1 MDTTTFYLLLG
12 TTCVTGS
19 QCPTDPRV
27 RTEMHAWTQ
36 QPSRGLQETL
46 CPPQCPLP
54 FVSANCQLLAEI
66 ISRHCYRGVRSLDA
80 LLNTQLCRITSPSFL
95 QILSVS
101 AGGTHQT
108 GDGCRLLSPGLAP
121 TRHSRKPEGAL
132 GRTSWWL
139 AVLVLIS
146 SVLPIT
152 GDPGSIIRP
161 FAPDPRA

>member
-1 MDTTTFYLLLG
+1 MSMDTTTFYLLLG
-12 TTCVTGS
+12 ITCVTGS

-121 TRHSRKPEGAL
+121 TRHSTLEETRGRPGEHFMVAGSL
-132 GRTSWWL
+132 G
-139 AVLVLIS
+139 
-146 SVLPIT
+146 
-152 GDPGSIIRP
+152 
-161 FAPDPRA
+161 PDKLCAAHHRGPWFHHQAICT